1 MDITK
6 ILCMM
11 QSAKNAA
18 EEILMSQTK
27 EELHTKIEW
36 VKQCIEQDYSIS
48 DVDREFYK
56 NCFDLFKKR
65 VKMERGW

>member
-27 EELHTKIEW
+27 EELHTKIEST
-36 VKQCIEQDYSIS
+36 KQCIEQDRSIS
-48 DVDREFYK
+48 DIDKEFLK
-56 NCFDLFKKR
+56 NFLDILKKWFEA
-65 VKMERGW
+65 KKGW

>member
-6 ILCMM
+6 ILCMI

-27 EELHTKIEW
+27 EGLHTKIEW
-36 VKQCIEQDYSIS
+36 VKQCIEQDRSIS
-48 DVDREFYK
+48 DIDKEFLK
-56 NCFDLFKKR
+56 NFLDILKKR
-65 VKMERGW
+65 LEAEKGW